1 MSMND
6 TSSTES
12 QPVLAAKTTVEQIS
26 ELKDLIPP
34 SSDGPVIAIDLDDV
48 LCSTN
53 VELAECAYIL
63 LTRLR
68 STGHKTVNILG
79 HNKTYGT
86 QMTLNDFYYNYY
98 WKASRNPSWGTPS
111 TTRAKIWEFYISGQM
126 SKARPVPGAREG
138 VEALRALGYRLIIV
152 TARSKEGQAGSWAWV
167 ERWFPGCFHSM
178 ICTGQ
183 FLNSPGKPVQ
193 DGVGSM
199 TSAHKNNDT
208 PTKLSK
214 AQVCIDIGA
223 KLLIDDSLEHA
234 LACVNYIPLDGVAKP
249 PPVLL
254 FGSYEWNKR
263 LSLGSEERDD
273 MVYDVRFKLEDGK
286 FLDEDVKRGD
296 EALEQANTKHS
307 VRRVKD
313 WSEVVRYV
321 TNVKDDLV

>member
-6 TSSTES
+6 THRVSSTEP
-12 QPVLAAKTTVEQIS
+12 QPVPAAETTIS

-53 VELAECAYIL
+53 IELAEW
-63 LTRLR
+63 
-68 STGHKTVNILG
+68 
-79 HNKTYGT
+79 HNKVYGT
-86 QMTLNDFYYNYY
+86 QMTLSDFYYYYY
-98 WKASRNPSWGTPS
+98 WKNPFWGTPL
-111 TTRAKIWEFYISGQM
+111 TTRAKVWQFYISGQM
-126 SKARPVPGAREG
+126 SQARPVPGAREG
-138 VEALRALGYRLIIV
+138 IEALRALGYRLIIV
-152 TARSKEGQAGSWAWV
+152 TARSKEGQADSWAWV

-183 FLNSPGKPVQ
+183 FLNAPGKPVQ
-193 DGVGSM
+193 DGVGAM
-199 TSAHKNNDT
+199 TSAHKNNDIF
-208 PTKLSK
+208 TKLSK

-223 KLLIDDSLEHA
+223 KLLIDDSLENA

-263 LSLGSEERDD
+263 LSLASEERDD
-273 MVYDVRFKLEDGK
+273 MVYDVRFKIEGGK

-296 EALEQANTKHS
+296 EALEQANAKYS

-313 WSEVVRYV
+313 WSEVVRHV
-321 TNVKDDLV
+321 TKVKL